1 MDNGFNYAVEDF
13 FVSTKERHAHNVEIA
28 CKCKQGL
35 GPLIDA
41 LSPSPRIKVATEIKW
56 SKERSAIKQL
66 NLQAQVG
73 PEGPLLALMRR
84 SNVK

>member
-1 MDNGFNYAVEDF
+1 MLTMWKSLAN
-13 FVSTKERHAHNVEIA
+13 
-28 CKCKQGL
+28 KCKQGL

>member
-1 MDNGFNYAVEDF
+1 MPSLDNGFNYAVEDF

-41 LSPSPRIKVATEIKW
+41 LSPSPRITVATEIKW
-56 SKERSAIKQL
+56 KEVQS
-66 NLQAQVG
+66 
-73 PEGPLLALMRR
+73 
-84 SNVK
+84 SN